1 MNGYAEAFFPSAP
14 SYPIVDRLTDG
25 SAVVD
30 LRQMAPLRLFAAQ
43 THQQA
48 PRCPRSVNGVRTFA
62 LPLAS
67 APCSLISRSLA
78 ASSSSSVPHGYRL
91 NFAVPVLASDHA
103 IPLSLPPDHGRRNL
117 PLPCFSRG
125 AHRPLRPP
133 FTASSGQLSCRLPRS
148 LPSILLPA
156 QSRCTRRPAKL
167 ACSPSSPF
175 ACSALPLQHTQRLPS
190 PPCASFAVPDKRQ
203 PLSPLQPSFSL
214 RLSRPSPDPW
224 PRQLPSALVHDP
236 RPLIRAAHFPVT
248 HAESPFIRSA
258 RPRLDLSPSS

>member
-1 MNGYAEAFFPSAP
+1 MNGYAKAFFPPAP

-25 SAVVD
+25 PAVVD

-67 APCSLISRSLA
+67 APCSLISRPPA
-78 ASSSSSVPHGYRL
+78 ASSSSSVPHGSRL

-103 IPLSLPPDHGRRNL
+103 IPLSLPPGHGRRN
-117 PLPCFSRG
+117 PPSPCSSQG

-133 FTASSGQLSCRLPRS
+133 FTASSGQLSCRLLRS

-156 QSRCTRRPAKL
+156 PSRCGSQISQTG
-167 ACSPSSPF
+167 SPPF
-175 ACSALPLQHTQRLPS
+175 KPVRLLHTPLQH
-190 PPCASFAVPDKRQ
+190 
-203 PLSPLQPSFSL
+203 PL
-214 RLSRPSPDPW
+214 
-224 PRQLPSALVHDP
+224 
-236 RPLIRAAHFPVT
+236 T
-248 HAESPFIRSA
+248 
-258 RPRLDLSPSS
+258 